1 MAESTSETILE
12 PGKLSFRQRVET
24 RLREESG
31 NEKAPEGYEDG
42 TGGED
47 SQEEGGA
54 KVGDGYDE
62 ALDPAKT
69 DEEESSDDSET
80 DQATKTDGS
89 ETGADEGEDSDEGE
103 TPGALTVVDV
113 AERLQIDPA
122 EFYDKV
128 TVPVGDYGEQM
139 TISALKD
146 RYNGIQSEY
155 ATKAQSMA
163 EAITGIE
170 RFHDEVETEA
180 SFFESLAEQSLS
192 VFDKVNWTEL
202 QSEPEKYQ
210 STRQEFAVAVKN
222 RDQLVAA
229 SKELKTRHKQALKE
243 MKDKEASLSREILS
257 FKVPSWSND
266 LYTEMRTFAVERLN
280 YSAEEFDD
288 ISDWRR
294 IRDIHAQF
302 VFSQAPKNVE
312 ELRKAKAKRKPD
324 VQKQRRAAA
333 QGRNSKGEFAS
344 SRQNL
349 YDNPGD
355 RDARRQYFQKKMEA
369 ERR

>member
-1 MAESTSETILE
+1 MAESTSDQVIE
-12 PGKLSFRQRVET
+12 PGKLSFRQRVEA
-24 RLREESG
+24 RLREETDK
-31 NEKAPEGYEDG
+31 KAPEGYEDG
-42 TGGED
+42 AGEED
-47 SQEEGGA
+47 SKDEGDT

-62 ALDPAKT
+62 ALDPSKT
-69 DEEESSDDSET
+69 DGEEGGEDSET
-80 DQATKTDGS
+80 DQAAKTDGS
-89 ETGADEGEDSDEGE
+89 ETGKDEGEDSDEGE

-146 RYNGIQSEY
+146 RYNGIQQEY

-180 SFFESLAEQSLS
+180 SFYESLAEQSLS

-210 STRQEFAVAVKN
+210 ATRQEFTVAVKN

-302 VFSQAPKNVE
+302 VFAQAPKNVE
-312 ELRKAKAKRKPD
+312 ELRKATAKRKPD
-324 VQKQRRAAA
+324 VAKSRKTGQQA
-333 QGRNSKGEFAS
+333 RNSKGQFET
-344 SRQNL
+344 SRQSL

-355 RDARRQYFQKKMEA
+355 RDARRKYFQDKMAA